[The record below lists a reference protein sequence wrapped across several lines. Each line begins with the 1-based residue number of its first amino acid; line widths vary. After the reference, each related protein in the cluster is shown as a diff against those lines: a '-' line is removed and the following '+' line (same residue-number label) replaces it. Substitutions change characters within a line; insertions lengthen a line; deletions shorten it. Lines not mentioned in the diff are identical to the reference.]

1 MSDVGD
7 PVSAPSPSESL
18 TAAIVASEPELV
30 AVDLG
35 SNSFHMIIAR
45 HVAGHIHV
53 IDRMRE
59 RVLLAAGL
67 DADRNLTEEAEAR
80 GLACLQRFGQRLR
93 SIPQARVRAVGTNT
107 LRKARNAREF
117 IALAREALG
126 HPIEVIS
133 GTEEARIV
141 YLGVAH
147 DLSDD
152 QGRRLVIDIGGGSTE
167 VILGERFEARRT
179 DSLHMG
185 CVSHTMR
192 FFPDGRLRRDAFR
205 EAVTEAQVE
214 FEPIKRDFRRLGWV
228 SAVGSS
234 GTITAIAGI
243 VRANGWGDGITYP
256 GLQKLRDVMIEQG
269 RIDKLQIPE
278 LSEERA
284 SVLPGGLAILMGAFK
299 SLRIE
304 RMTAANGA
312 LREGLLYDTIGRIEH
327 EDVRDRTI
335 ERLTERYGIDREQA
349 LRVQETGRT
358 CLRQVASAWGLHDPE
373 LGMLLDQA
381 ARLHEIGL
389 VVSFSGF
396 HEHGAYLLAHGDMPG
411 FSRDQQLYLAAL
423 VGAHRRR
430 LKPDRV
436 EALRS
441 AGGEVALRLAALLRI
456 ATTLNRGREPAAL
469 PSFVLL
475 AAGSVLELKLP
486 AGWLEEH
493 PMTAADLRH
502 EQEFLEMAGLRF
514 SAR

>member
-1 MSDVGD
+1 VGEAIEA
-7 PVSAPSPSESL
+7 APSPY
-18 TAAIVASEPELV
+18 EPELV

-45 HVAGHIHV
+45 HVGGHIHV

-59 RVLLAAGL
+59 RVVLAAGL
-67 DADRNLTEEAEAR
+67 DANRHLTEDAQRR
-80 GLACLQRFGQRLR
+80 GLECLQRFGQRLR
-93 SIPQARVRAVGTNT
+93 SMPQARVRAVGTNT

-117 IALAREALG
+117 LARARTALG

-133 GTEEARIV
+133 GPEEARIV

-185 CVSHTMR
+185 CVSHTLR
-192 FFPDGRLRRDAFR
+192 FFGDGRLRREAFR
-205 EAVTEAQVE
+205 EATTEAQVE
-214 FEPIKRDFRRLGWV
+214 LEPIKRDLRRMGWV

-234 GTITAIAGI
+234 GTITAIDGI
-243 VRANGWGDGITYP
+243 LRANGWGDGITYA
-256 GLQKLRDVMIEQG
+256 GLQKLRGVMIEQG
-269 RIDKLQIPE
+269 RIDKLAIPE

-284 SVLPGGLAILMGAFK
+284 SVLPGGLSILMGAFK

-304 RMTAANGA
+304 RMTAASGA

-349 LRVQETGRT
+349 LRVQQTARA
-358 CLRQVASAWGLHDPE
+358 CLRQVASAWGLHNPE
-373 LGMLLDQA
+373 LGMMLDWA

-389 VVSFSGF
+389 VVSYSGF
-396 HEHGAYLLAHGDMPG
+396 HEHGAYLVEHGDMPG
-411 FSRDQQLYLAAL
+411 FSRDQQAYLAAL
-423 VGAHRRR
+423 VAAHRRR

-436 EALRS
+436 EALRT

-456 ATTLNRGREPAAL
+456 ATTLNRARDPGAL
-469 PSFVLL
+469 PSFALV
-475 AAGSVLELKLP
+475 AAGPVLELRLP
-486 AGWLEEH
+486 TGWLEAH

-502 EQEFLEMAGLRF
+502 EQEFLEMAGLCF
-514 SAR
+514 TAS

>member
-1 MSDVGD
+1 VGD
-7 PVSAPSPSESL
+7 AIETNPLVES
-18 TAAIVASEPELV
+18 ELV
-30 AVDLG
+30 AVDVG

-45 HVAGHIHV
+45 LVNGHFNV

-67 DADRNLTEEAEAR
+67 DANKHLTEEAQRR
-80 GLACLQRFGQRLR
+80 GLACLGRFGQRLR

-117 IALAREALG
+117 LARASVALG

-133 GTEEARIV
+133 GREEARIV

-179 DSLHMG
+179 ESLHMG
-185 CVSHTMR
+185 CVSHTLR
-192 FFPDGRLRRDAFR
+192 FFGDGRLRREAFR
-205 EAVTEAQVE
+205 DAVTEAQVE
-214 FEPIKRDFRRLGWV
+214 LEPIQSDLRKSGWV

-234 GTITAIAGI
+234 GTITAIDGI
-243 VRANGWGDGITYP
+243 LRANGWGDGITYP
-256 GLQKLRDVMIEQG
+256 GLRLLRDKMLEQG
-269 RIDKLQIPE
+269 RIDRLLIPE

-304 RMTAANGA
+304 RMTAASGA
-312 LREGLLYDTIGRIEH
+312 LREGLLYDTLGRIQH

-349 LRVQETGRT
+349 LRVQETARS
-358 CLRQVASAWGLHDPE
+358 CLQQVASAWGLHDPE
-373 LGMLLDQA
+373 LGMMLDWA

-389 VVSFSGF
+389 AVSYSGF
-396 HEHGAYLLAHGDMPG
+396 HSHGAYLLTHGDMPG
-411 FSRDQQLYLAAL
+411 FSRDQQAYLAAL
-423 VGAHRRR
+423 VAGHRRR
-430 LKPDRV
+430 PKPDRI
-436 EALRS
+436 EALR
-441 AGGEVALRLAALLRI
+441 ATGGDVALRLATLLRL
-456 ATTLNRGREPAAL
+456 ATTLNRARDPGLLPAFTL
-469 PSFVLL
+469 T
-475 AAGSVLELKLP
+475 AAGPVLELRLP
-486 AGWLEEH
+486 PGWLDEH
-493 PMTAADLRH
+493 PMTAADLR
-502 EQEFLEMAGLRF
+502 QQQGYLEMAGLHF
-514 SAR
+514 TAR

>member
-1 MSDVGD
+1 MSDAIETV
-7 PVSAPSPSESL
+7 PLVES
-18 TAAIVASEPELV
+18 ELV
-30 AVDLG
+30 AVDVG

-45 HVAGHIHV
+45 LVNGHFNV

-67 DADRNLTEEAEAR
+67 DANKHLTEEAQRR
-80 GLACLQRFGQRLR
+80 GLACLGRFGQRLR

-117 IALAREALG
+117 LARASVALG

-133 GTEEARIV
+133 GREEARIV

-179 DSLHMG
+179 ESLHMG
-185 CVSHTMR
+185 CVSHTLR
-192 FFPDGRLRRDAFR
+192 FFGDGRLRREAFR
-205 EAVTEAQVE
+205 DAITEAQVE
-214 FEPIKRDFRRLGWV
+214 LEPIQSDLRKSGWV

-234 GTITAIAGI
+234 GTITAIDGI
-243 VRANGWGDGITYP
+243 LRTNGWGDGITYP
-256 GLQKLRDVMIEQG
+256 GLRLLRDKMIEQG
-269 RIDKLQIPE
+269 RIDRLLIPE

-304 RMTAANGA
+304 RMTAASGA
-312 LREGLLYDTIGRIEH
+312 LREGLLYDTLGRIQH

-349 LRVQETGRT
+349 LRVQETARA
-358 CLRQVASAWGLHDPE
+358 CLQQVASAWGLHNPE
-373 LGMLLDQA
+373 LGMMLDWA

-389 VVSFSGF
+389 AVSYSGF
-396 HEHGAYLLAHGDMPG
+396 HSHGAYLLTHGDMPG
-411 FSRDQQLYLAAL
+411 FSRDQQAYLAAL
-423 VGAHRRR
+423 VAAHRRR
-430 LKPDRV
+430 PKPDRI
-436 EALRS
+436 EALR
-441 AGGEVALRLAALLRI
+441 ATGGDVALRLAALLRL
-456 ATTLNRGREPAAL
+456 ATTLNRARDPGLLPAFML
-469 PSFVLL
+469 T
-475 AAGSVLELKLP
+475 AAGPVLELRLP
-486 AGWLEEH
+486 PGWLDEH
-493 PMTAADLRH
+493 PMTAADLRQQ
-502 EQEFLEMAGLRF
+502 QEYLEMAGLHF
-514 SAR
+514 TAR

>member
-1 MSDVGD
+1 MGD
-7 PVSAPSPSESL
+7 PTRASAPP
-18 TAAIVASEPELV
+18 ASGEPEILV
-30 AVDLG
+30 AVDCG

-45 HVAGHIHV
+45 HVGGDFHV

-67 DADRNLTEEAEAR
+67 DADRNLTADAQAR

-93 SIPQARVRAVGTNT
+93 SAPGARVRAVGTNT
-107 LRKARNAREF
+107 LRKAKNAREF
-117 IALAREALG
+117 LARARDALG

-133 GTEEARIV
+133 GNEEARLV

-152 QGRRLVIDIGGGSTE
+152 EGRRLVIDIGGGSTE

-185 CVSHTMR
+185 CVGHTLR

-205 EAVTEAQVE
+205 VAVTEAQVE
-214 FEPIKRDFRRLGWV
+214 LEPIKRDLRRIGWV

-234 GTITAIAGI
+234 GTITAIDGI
-243 VRANGWGDGITYP
+243 LRANGWGDGITYP
-256 GLQKLRDVMIEQG
+256 GLQKLRGAMIEQG
-269 RIDKLQIPE
+269 RIDKLAIPE

-284 SVLPGGLAILMGAFK
+284 SVLPGGLAILMAAFK

-304 RMTAANGA
+304 RMTAASGA
-312 LREGLLYDTIGRIEH
+312 LREGLLYDTIGRIRH

-349 LRVQETGRT
+349 LRVQATARA
-358 CLRQVASAWGLHDPE
+358 CLRQVAGPWGLHDPE
-373 LGMLLDQA
+373 LGRLLDQA
-381 ARLHEIGL
+381 ARLHELGL

-423 VGAHRRR
+423 VAAHRRR
-430 LKPDRV
+430 LKPDRI
-436 EALRS
+436 EALRA
-441 AGGEVALRLAALLRI
+441 AGGEPAVRLAALLRI
-456 ATTLNRGREPAAL
+456 ATTLDRARDPAAL
-469 PSFVLL
+469 PPFALV
-475 AAGSVLELKLP
+475 AAGPVLELRLP
-486 AGWLEEH
+486 AGWLDEH

-502 EQEFLEMAGLRF
+502 EQEFLEMAGLHF
-514 SAR
+514 TAS

>member
-1 MSDVGD
+1 VG
-7 PVSAPSPSESL
+7 APPDAPHSPTPAPGAL
-18 TAAIVASEPELV
+18 AAEPELV

-45 HVAGHIHV
+45 SVAGHIHV

-59 RVLLAAGL
+59 RVRLAAGL
-67 DADRNLTEEAEAR
+67 DANRHLTDEAQRR
-80 GLACLQRFGQRLR
+80 GLACLGRFGQRLR
-93 SIPQARVRAVGTNT
+93 SIPHARVRAVGTST

-117 IALAREALG
+117 LARARVALG

-133 GTEEARIV
+133 GREEARIV

-152 QGRRLVIDIGGGSTE
+152 RGRRLVIDIGGGSTE
-167 VILGERFEARRT
+167 IILGERFEARRT
-179 DSLHMG
+179 ESLHMG
-185 CVSHTMR
+185 CVSHTLR
-192 FFPDGRLRRDAFR
+192 YFGDGRIRRERFR
-205 EAVTEAQVE
+205 EAVTEARLE
-214 FEPIKRDFRRLGWV
+214 LEPIKRELRRMGWV

-234 GTITAIAGI
+234 GTITAIDGI
-243 VRANGWGDGITYP
+243 LRANGWSDGITYA
-256 GLQKLRDVMIEQG
+256 GLQKLRDAMIEQG
-269 RIDKLQIPE
+269 RIDKLAIAE

-284 SVLPGGLAILMGAFK
+284 SVLPGGLCILMGAFK

-304 RMTAANGA
+304 RMTAASGA

-349 LRVQETGRT
+349 LRVQDTART
-358 CLRQVASAWGLHDPE
+358 CLRQVAGAWGLHDPE

-389 VVSFSGF
+389 AVSFAGF
-396 HEHGAYLLAHGDMPG
+396 HEHGAYLLTHGDMPG
-411 FSRDQQLYLAAL
+411 FSRDQQAYLAAL
-423 VGAHRRR
+423 VAAHRRR

-436 EALRS
+436 EALRT
-441 AGGEVALRLAALLRI
+441 AGGDVALRLAALLRI
-456 ATTLNRGREPAAL
+456 ATTMNRARDPAAL
-469 PSFVLL
+469 PTFTLV
-475 AAGSVLELKLP
+475 AAGPVLELRLP
-486 AGWLEEH
+486 PGWLDEH

-502 EQEFLEMAGLRF
+502 EHEFLEMAGLHF
-514 SAR
+514 TAS

>member
-1 MSDVGD
+1 VSDDATQPTTVP
-7 PVSAPSPSESL
+7 PV
-18 TAAIVASEPELV
+18 EPDLVV
-30 AVDLG
+30 AVDVG

-45 HVAGHIHV
+45 LVNGHFHV

-59 RVLLAAGL
+59 RVKLAAGL
-67 DADRNLTEEAEAR
+67 DANRHLTEDAQRR
-80 GLACLQRFGQRLR
+80 GLACLGRFGQRLR

-117 IALAREALG
+117 LARARVALG

-133 GTEEARIV
+133 GREEARIV

-179 DSLHMG
+179 ESLHMG

-192 FFPDGRLRRDAFR
+192 FFGDGRLRREAFR
-205 EAVTEAQVE
+205 DAITEAQVE
-214 FEPIKRDFRRLGWV
+214 LEPIKSDLRKLGWV

-234 GTITAIAGI
+234 GTITAIDGI
-243 VRANGWGDGITYP
+243 LRVNGWGDGITYP
-256 GLQKLRDVMIEQG
+256 GLRLLRAAMIEQG
-269 RIDKLQIPE
+269 RIDRLLIPE

-304 RMTAANGA
+304 RMTAASGA
-312 LREGLLYDTIGRIEH
+312 LREGLLYDTLGRIQH

-349 LRVQETGRT
+349 LRVQGTARE
-358 CLRQVASAWGLHDPE
+358 CLRQVATAWGLHNPE
-373 LGMLLDQA
+373 LGMMLEWA

-389 VVSFSGF
+389 AVSFSGF
-396 HEHGAYLLAHGDMPG
+396 HAHGAYLLKHGDMPG
-411 FSRDQQLYLAAL
+411 FSRDQQGYLAAL
-423 VGAHRRR
+423 VAAHRRR
-430 LKPDRV
+430 PKPDRI
-436 EALRS
+436 EALRA
-441 AGGEVALRLAALLRI
+441 AGGDVALRLASLLRL
-456 ATTLNRGREPAAL
+456 ATTLERARDPGAL
-469 PSFVLL
+469 PAFTLT
-475 AAGSVLELKLP
+475 AAGPVLELRLP
-486 AGWLEEH
+486 PGWLDQH
-493 PMTAADLRH
+493 PMTAADLRQQ
-502 EQEFLEMAGLRF
+502 QEYLAMAGLHF
-514 SAR
+514 TAS

>member
-1 MSDVGD
+1 VTEATAAV
-7 PVSAPSPSESL
+7 PPSP
-18 TAAIVASEPELV
+18 EPELV

-45 HVAGHIHV
+45 LVGGHIHV

-67 DADRNLTEEAEAR
+67 DANKHLTEQAQRR
-80 GLACLQRFGQRLR
+80 GLECLERFGQRLR

-117 IALAREALG
+117 LARARVALG

-133 GTEEARIV
+133 GREEARIV

-179 DSLHMG
+179 ESLHIG

-192 FFPDGRLRRDAFR
+192 FFGDGRLRREAFR
-205 EAVTEAQVE
+205 DAITEAQVE
-214 FEPIKRDFRRLGWV
+214 LEPIKRDLRKLGWV

-234 GTITAIAGI
+234 GTITAIDGI
-243 VRANGWGDGITYP
+243 MRANGWGDGITYP
-256 GLQKLRDVMIEQG
+256 GLRLLRDAMIEQG
-269 RIDKLQIPE
+269 RIDRLAIPE

-284 SVLPGGLAILMGAFK
+284 SVLPGGLCILMGAFK
-299 SLRIE
+299 SLRIA

-312 LREGLLYDTIGRIEH
+312 LREGLLYDTIGRILH

-335 ERLTERYGIDREQA
+335 ERLTVRYGIDREQA
-349 LRVQETGRT
+349 LRVQDTARE
-358 CLRQVASAWGLHDPE
+358 CLRQVASAWGLHHPE
-373 LGMLLDQA
+373 HGMLLDWA

-389 VVSFSGF
+389 AVSFSGF
-396 HEHGAYLLAHGDMPG
+396 HTHGAYLLTHGDMPG
-411 FSRDQQLYLAAL
+411 FSRDQQAYLAAL
-423 VGAHRRR
+423 VNAHRRR

-436 EALRS
+436 EALRA
-441 AGGEVALRLAALLRI
+441 AGGEVALRLAALLR
-456 ATTLNRGREPAAL
+456 
-469 PSFVLL
+469 L
-475 AAGSVLELKLP
+475 AATLDRARDPGLLPAFTLVAAGPVLELQLP
-486 AGWLEEH
+486 RGWLDEH
-493 PMTAADLRH
+493 PMTAADLRQQ
-502 EQEFLEMAGLRF
+502 QEYLEMAGLHF
-514 SAR
+514 TAR

>member
-1 MSDVGD
+1 MD
-7 PVSAPSPSESL
+7 
-18 TAAIVASEPELV
+18 EPEQASTSMSAAVVPAEHEILV

-45 HVAGHIHV
+45 HVGGHIHV

-67 DADRNLTEEAEAR
+67 DANRHLTEEAQRR
-80 GLACLQRFGQRLR
+80 GLECLERFGQRLR

-117 IALAREALG
+117 LARARVALG

-133 GTEEARIV
+133 GREEARIV

-179 DSLHMG
+179 ESLHMG

-192 FFPDGRLRRDAFR
+192 FFGDGRIRREAFR

-214 FEPIKRDFRRLGWV
+214 LEPIKHDFRRIGWV

-234 GTITAIAGI
+234 GTITAIDGI
-243 VRANGWGDGITYP
+243 MRANGWGDGITYP
-256 GLQKLRDVMIEQG
+256 GLQKLRDAMIEQG
-269 RIDKLQIPE
+269 RIDKLAIPE

-284 SVLPGGLAILMGAFK
+284 SVLTGGLAILMGAFK

-304 RMTAANGA
+304 RMTAASGA

-349 LRVQETGRT
+349 LRVQETART
-358 CLRQVASAWGLHDPE
+358 CLRQVATAWGLHDPE
-373 LGMLLDQA
+373 RGMLLDQA

-396 HEHGAYLLAHGDMPG
+396 HEHGAYLLTHGDMPG
-411 FSRDQQLYLAAL
+411 FSRDQQAYLAAL
-423 VGAHRRR
+423 VAAHRRR

-436 EALRS
+436 EALRT

-456 ATTLNRGREPAAL
+456 ATTLNRARDPGAL
-469 PSFVLL
+469 PSFTLV
-475 AAGSVLELKLP
+475 AAGPVLELRLP
-486 AGWLEEH
+486 EGWLHEH

-502 EQEFLEMAGLRF
+502 EQEFLEMAGLHF
-514 SAR
+514 TAS